1 MTAGKGRIR
10 GIGGIFFKTNDPAA
24 ARDWY
29 RQHLGLNTD
38 EYGTNFEWRHSDGT
52 AVLRYSQWS
61 PFARDTTYFGP
72 PTQTFM
78 INYRVEHL
86 DALVA
91 ELRAAGITIVDEIAT
106 YEYGKFVHV
115 LDLDG
120 QQIELWEPN
129 DDTYKTIVSAITK

>member
-1 MTAGKGRIR
+1 VTVDKGRIR
-10 GIGGIFFKTNDPAA
+10 GVGGIFFKTKNPAA
-24 ARDWY
+24 TRDWY
-29 RQHLGLNTD
+29 RQHLGLNSD
-38 EYGTNFEWRHSDGT
+38 EYGTTFEWRHSDDPATLG
-52 AVLRYSQWS
+52 YSQWS
-61 PFARDTTYFGP
+61 PFAADTTYFGP
-72 PTQTFM
+72 PNQEFM

-91 ELRAAGITIVDEIAT
+91 ELRAAGVTIVDEIAT

-129 DDTYKTIVSAITK
+129 DEHYKTIVTAVTK